1 MPLARLR
8 EELVTP
14 ECAPASAPPGDAH
27 ERVVDVNAND
37 ALSTPLLNWAVGL
50 NVSV

>member
-1 MPLARLR
+1 MPLARRR

-14 ECAPASAPPGDAH
+14 ECAPVSASPGDAH

-37 ALSTPLLNWAVGL
+37 AMSTPLLHWAVGV